1 MLANITLAR
10 LNKEE
15 FRMSKNPI
23 KNAIVKRKGI
33 LNFYFVLFGLDGDYA
48 GGYYYEC

>member
-33 LNFYFVLFGLDGDYA
+33 LNFYLTVTMQVVTTM
-48 GGYYYEC
+48 EC